1 MLSDELKILLS
12 IKTDNT
18 LKIRSAD
25 AFLSSEVFITHGEK
39 YSFSKF
45 KYSLE
50 KLKQSLE
57 SLKNVRNSVRE
68 CRPSTLYSILLV
80 NKQNS
85 QKKIGE
91 RVFPIFQDLDF
102 GVSL

>member
-12 IKTDNT
+12 IKTDNR
-18 LKIRSAD
+18 IRTAD
-25 AFLSSEVFITHGEK
+25 AFLSSEVFITHSEK

-50 KLKQSLE
+50 KFKQSLE

-68 CRPSTLYSILLV
+68 CRPSPLYSVLLD

-85 QKKIGE
+85 QKNGE
-91 RVFPIFQDLDF
+91 RVFPRFQVLDF
-102 GVSL
+102 VGSL